1 VNEERD
7 EYEPDKYQA
16 QQTCRARIRR
26 ALHLRIRGADMETGP
41 ERHQSDWPRQRHSPV
56 PYQRSI
62 RRMNTLRQSMS
73 WMHTWTGLL
82 LGWVLFFM
90 FLTGSA
96 AYYDTEIDRWMQPE
110 QPPMVKIE
118 DPVALFQMALD
129 HATAGAPEADSYF
142 IRIPT
147 SRSYSP
153 YVTARMTSTSPDGK
167 RSFEDLAFL
176 ADGSIVPEGRDTGG
190 GQALYQMHWA
200 FHYIPRSLGEIF
212 AGFAAFFMLAA
223 IISGIITHKKIIA
236 DFFTLRFGKGQ
247 RSWLDSH
254 NVISVMSL
262 PYQIMITF
270 SGLIFVASTFF
281 IPIFLAQYGV
291 SGNVVQ
297 TVSEEVF
304 GIRETIERT
313 GEAVALTDIAPV
325 IAEAQTIL
333 GDEPVT
339 RLNIKNPGDA
349 TAIIEVQGSFAG
361 AVLREIP
368 VMEFNG
374 VTGERLIYDP
384 RKFEGSMTVMN
395 TFEGLHEALFA
406 GPILRIVFFV
416 SGLMGG
422 GMIATGLVLWTKKRR
437 QKLKAD
443 EKAER
448 NLIII
453 ERMNVG
459 VIAGLSIAIASYF
472 WANRFLPVDM
482 ANRAE
487 WEMHA
492 LFLVWLAAIVHG
504 LARPPQRGWIEQ
516 LSFAALIFIT
526 TPIMN
531 ALTSS
536 IHLGNTLPL
545 PGRPGDM
552 ALAGVD
558 LWMLTI
564 GIGFAYA
571 ARISMTKQEHPK
583 ERKKAANELAPVP
596 AE

>member
-1 VNEERD
+1 
-7 EYEPDKYQA
+7 
-16 QQTCRARIRR
+16 
-26 ALHLRIRGADMETGP
+26 
-41 ERHQSDWPRQRHSPV
+41 
-56 PYQRSI
+56 
-62 RRMNTLRQSMS
+62 MNALRQSMT

-110 QPPMVKIE
+110 QPSMVQIE

-129 HATAGAPEADSYF
+129 HATDRAPEADSYF

-153 YVTARMTSTSPDGK
+153 YVTARLTSTTEDGK
-167 RSFEDLAFL
+167 RDFEDLELL

-200 FHYIPRSLGEIF
+200 FHYIPRALGEIF

-247 RSWLDSH
+247 KSWLDSH

-281 IPIFLAQYGV
+281 IPIFVAQYGV
-291 SGNVVQ
+291 SDNVVQ
-297 TVSEEVF
+297 TISEEIF
-304 GIRETIERT
+304 GITESTDRT
-313 GEAVALTDIAPV
+313 GESAELADIAPI
-325 IAEAQTIL
+325 IAEAQAIL

-349 TAIIEVQGSFAG
+349 TAVIEVQGSFSG

-368 VMEFNG
+368 VIEFNG
-374 VTGERLIYDP
+374 VSGELLSYDP
-384 RKFEGSMTVMN
+384 RKFEGSMTVLN

-422 GMIATGLVLWTKKRR
+422 GMIATGLVLWTKRRR

-443 EKAER
+443 QKAER

-472 WANRFLPVDM
+472 WANRLLPVGM
-482 ANRAE
+482 ADRAD

-492 LFLVWLAAIVHG
+492 LFLVWLATIVHG
-504 LARPPQRGWIEQ
+504 LVRPPERAWIEQ
-516 LSFAALIFIT
+516 LSFAAFIFMA

-558 LWMLTI
+558 LWMLII
-564 GIGFAYA
+564 GAGFAYA
-571 ARISMTKQEHPK
+571 ARISIGKQALPK
-583 ERKKAANELAPVP
+583 TRKKANKTVANEAASVP